1 MTKAKT
7 LALCLLL
14 IFSVSFASLGYAA
27 VTSSLFIVGS
37 ADADPILD
45 IFISNVEVLE
55 GNATVNYTT
64 LTIMSS
70 TVSLSSTSD
79 EVTLRI
85 TLTNN
90 SSHHKVFN
98 AVKYVDE
105 SYSNKNIGFSL
116 TNLMTGDHVSNVQ
129 GENTKTFDITFS
141 FSGADSSNLTL
152 DSILLF
158 EFANEA
164 DWEKPDPG
172 TGGGGSGDTP
182 TPPTISVGE
191 DFAAL
196 IEAARSDKKNSYGL
210 NDSNKGDVLVN
221 AVKQKG
227 IIYSN
232 DNRVSGGNLQH
243 FATSTI
249 NAHNLDY
256 LFEYVSDTEY
266 VLYMWRLKEVE
277 SDNTVIGVTPITVY
291 KQVYHYVYLE
301 DEREYSWE
309 KSATMAGRA
318 VIKQVKNNN
327 GSTVEAIVPSEW
339 EIDISAYGE

>member
-1 MTKAKT
+1 MSNVKSIIM
-7 LALCLLL
+7 CLIL
-14 IFSVSFASLGYAA
+14 ILSVVFTSVGYAA
-27 VTSSLFIVGS
+27 VTDTLFITGN
-37 ADADPILD
+37 ATADPILD
-45 IFISNVEVLE
+45 LFISNVEVIK
-55 GNATVNYTT
+55 GNATVNYTN
-64 LTIMSS
+64 LTVMSS
-70 TVSLSSTSD
+70 SINLSSTSD

-85 TLTNN
+85 TVINN

-98 AVKYVDE
+98 AVKHIDE
-105 SYSNKNIGFSL
+105 AYSNENISFYL
-116 TNLMTGDHVSNVQ
+116 TGLMAGDHLYNTE

-141 FSGADSSNLTL
+141 FTGYDASDLSLN
-152 DSILLF
+152 SILNF
-158 EFANEA
+158 QFANEA
-164 DWEKPDPG
+164 DWENPG
-172 TGGGGSGDTP
+172 TGEGGEGGETP
-182 TPPTISVGE
+182 TPPTIAVGE

-210 NDSNKGDVLVN
+210 NDSNKGSVLVN

-266 VLYMWRLKEVE
+266 VLYMWRLNEVE
-277 SDNTVIGVTPITVY
+277 ADDTVIGVTPITVY

-309 KSATMAGRA
+309 KSATMAGHA

-339 EIDISAYGE
+339 EADVFAYTLR